1 MPIPSFSRLIAECL
15 APLIQQMFQDNVDP
29 FGVVHELQ
37 FFMGSLRKP
46 VIDDMDNRKETML
59 QMPLF
64 LDELDLPEKYTGF
77 VYLVIENSGGLL
89 HKLGVS
95 SISSKTKLS
104 VLELR
109 GLSILVQ
116 SPKIPLQKSL
126 LAAALMCES
135 LESGS

>member
-1 MPIPSFSRLIAECL
+1 
-15 APLIQQMFQDNVDP
+15 
-29 FGVVHELQ
+29 
-37 FFMGSLRKP
+37 
-46 VIDDMDNRKETML
+46 MDNRKETML